1 MSLLISCEV
10 HESSPPQ
17 IDPPDG
23 SLAGRAGNRLAGVSP
38 RRSLHSSGTAG
49 TGTAVAIGSCG
60 GGAVGGGG
68 VSGTEMKTRD

>member
-49 TGTAVAIGSCG
+49 TGTAVAIGSSIALSDIAG
-60 GGAVGGGG
+60 PLVAGVRRAV
-68 VSGTEMKTRD
+68 